1 MERTTQAANAVVAT
15 SITLWGVA
23 TGLSYEALLAGFS
36 GGLVSLSFLPPMG
49 LWRRIWT
56 PVTATLTAG
65 YTAPIAAHYVASTLE
80 GISPL
85 VTLVFVG
92 FWLGLLAQFLIPV
105 LIQRAQRKAADVG
118 GQLQ

>member
-23 TGLSYEALLAGFS
+23 TGLSYEVLLAGFS

-49 LWRRIWT
+49 IWRRIWT

-65 YTAPIAAHYVASTLE
+65 Y
-80 GISPL
+80 ISPVVVPLLPGAVGAPDAAGTAGLICSAFL
-85 VTLVFVG
+85 V
-92 FWLGLLAQFLIPV
+92 GLTTQLLIPV
-105 LIQRAQRKAADVG
+105 VMKRVHARLEAHQ
-118 GQLQ
+118 